1 MSLLTGIGQFRA
13 QHVICETGFNP
24 WILLYIYLHW
34 KLFAIVQ
41 ALTLI
46 KLFYNFSQSALI
58 LATLKNFISP
68 VCLLAAYLFF
78 SRPLMMMLY
87 STDSA
92 KPLWWLFFQQC
103 RISSYPVSCCLTN
116 YLSTPGPVALSK
128 MRHMMLLCDCQCFF
142 PFSPC
147 LHWGC
152 NCPGRFW
159 IPRQQTSQ
167 PEHFDYLHLN
177 PLPIKPLQIQPTFLL
192 LLLIFGERPQR
203 ETPSWKGL

>member
-1 MSLLTGIGQFRA
+1 MDIA
-13 QHVICETGFNP
+13 
-24 WILLYIYLHW
+24 LY
-34 KLFAIVQ
+34 LF
-41 ALTLI
+41 
-46 KLFYNFSQSALI
+46 
-58 LATLKNFISP
+58 TLKAICHCSGSNSHKAFLRFFT
-68 VCLLAAYLFF
+68 VCPYPCYPEKLHQPSLPSRCLSLF

-128 MRHMMLLCDCQCFF
+128 MCHMMLLCDCQCFF

-159 IPRQQTSQ
+159 IPRQQRSQ